1 MYTCECVFEY
11 RSKNVCILTN
21 VMRMNV
27 SLRKHILLSFDVL
40 KLYLTQLSNK
50 LLTFYSGE
58 NLLVLK
64 NDYMCV

>member
-1 MYTCECVFEY
+1 
-11 RSKNVCILTN
+11 
-21 VMRMNV
+21 MNV
-27 SLRKHILLSFDVL
+27 SLRKHILLSFAVL